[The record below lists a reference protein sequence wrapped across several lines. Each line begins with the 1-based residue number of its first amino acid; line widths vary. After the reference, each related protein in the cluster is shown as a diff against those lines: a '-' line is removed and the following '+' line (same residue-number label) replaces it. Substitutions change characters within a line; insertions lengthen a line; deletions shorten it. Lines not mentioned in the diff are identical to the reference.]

1 MADRALMGSRIMNK
15 PIPSYLGL
23 YTDGLGWSQ
32 SNGWKSIDPTKATG
46 VYHESYFDLSG
57 YELDDLTAVPTL
69 LQLQD
74 ALPYTT
80 NNGTDPSLIVS
91 IFDIISQ
98 ERLNPATVAT
108 NLQNTLDYPSSPGSA
123 IDWSQILMCNYRAM
137 SGSTQLTNTT
147 LLQAVSGGAL
157 GSSEPTA
164 VAKLWTYRIIVTAG
178 SDWSAKT
185 FVIPAT
191 RFIAG
196 VEVVSEAELPYLM
209 RLKRS
214 YELATQG

>member
-1 MADRALMGSRIMNK
+1 MSERALLGSRIMNK
-15 PIPSYLGL
+15 PIPSYQGIFL
-23 YTDGLGWSQ
+23 DGIGWPGQ
-32 SNGWKSIDPTKATG
+32 NGWREIIPGTATG
-46 VYHESYFDLSG
+46 VYYESYFDLSA

-80 NNGTDPSLIVS
+80 SNAADPNLLVS
-91 IFDIISQ
+91 VFDIVSQ
-98 ERLNPATVAT
+98 ERLDPAIIFAQ
-108 NLQNTLDYPSSPGSA
+108 LNTFDYPSSPASNL
-123 IDWSQILMCNYRAM
+123 DWSQILMCNYRAM
-137 SGSTQLTNTT
+137 TGTLEFSNNT
-147 LLQAVSGGAL
+147 LLQPATGGAL

-164 VAKLWTYRIIVTAG
+164 VAKLWTYRIVITG
-178 SDWSAKT
+178 GTDWTSHSIN
-185 FVIPAT
+185 VPAT

-214 YELATQG
+214 YELATQS